1 MNGAMNRGIRT
12 SWVQMVLSALLAL
25 CYTACSAPL
34 TVEGGQRVTSE
45 LLAAIQ
51 QGELAALDQFYADK
65 FFARMPREEW
75 IYTLKVTQEK
85 LGPIKNYA
93 LISSNLE
100 SSFLGAEKL
109 KLTYRVQYEQVAFRH
124 VFTMVEQNGRARV
137 LSHEVLGDVA
147 E

>member
-65 FFARMPREEW
+65 FF
-75 IYTLKVTQEK
+75 YTLKVTQEK

-109 KLTYRVQYEQVAFRH
+109 KLTYRVHYEQVAFRH